1 MAQSCAT
8 QELLRVKSML
18 CHPRIAD
25 NTPLAYIY
33 AQQRRTLTKKQ
44 LQAVADALLRE
55 PMYTEQTEDPFH
67 SVMYARE
74 SFFVDTSALTE
85 GRHQQNPAATKE
97 QVVVDTCVHIA
108 TCCRN
113 SRMLKL
119 YINKMAH
126 DMACSSSESDD
137 TGSVGDVT
145 DGFVADERVER
156 CLTA

>member
-1 MAQSCAT
+1 MTKSCRA
-8 QELLRVKSML
+8 QELHKVKSML
-18 CHPRIAD
+18 CHPCIQD

-55 PMYTEQTEDPFH
+55 PMYTEQTEEPFH
-67 SVMYARE
+67 LVMYARE

-85 GRHQQNPAATKE
+85 SRDQQNPATTKE
-97 QVVVDTCVHIA
+97 QVVLDTCVHIA
-108 TCCRN
+108 SCCRN
-113 SRMLKL
+113 SRVLKL

-137 TGSVGDVT
+137 TSVGDVA
-145 DGFVADERVER
+145 DSFVADEREER

>member
-1 MAQSCAT
+1 MARSCGT

-44 LQAVADALLRE
+44 LQAVADALMRE
-55 PMYTEQTEDPFH
+55 PMYTERTEDPFH
-67 SVMYARE
+67 AVVYAQD
-74 SFFVDTSALTE
+74 SFFVGTGALTG
-85 GRHQQNPAATKE
+85 GRDQQNPDVTKE

-113 SRMLKL
+113 SRVLKL
-119 YINKMAH
+119 YVNKMAH
-126 DMACSSSESDD
+126 DMACS
-137 TGSVGDVT
+137 T
-145 DGFVADERVER
+145 DR